1 LPPTGTSVNSS
12 KIIFAISASPH
23 SQRRQ
28 TAETAILTCKSGWKR
43 VSEVGARLPRQSV
56 GAGAAIVRS
65 ELVDGKKKV
74 AVIGFG
80 AMARNLRA
88 AFTGSGGVFDITAA
102 LVSETSALDASQEE
116 NLRVFHD
123 PLALIE
129 WEPSLVVECASHSA
143 VRNSVPVLLRAGID
157 TVIVSIGSLSDP
169 LLRSELEAAALV
181 GNSRLT
187 VASGAI
193 GGLDVLRAGR
203 LAGLSSVEYVGTKP
217 PAAWRGSAA
226 ETLCD
231 LSSVSG
237 RTIFF
242 EGNAE
247 EASRLFPKNANV
259 TAAVALAGI
268 GFEKTKVTLVADAQA
283 HLNSHSVTACGAF
296 GDFSIYL
303 NNQPLAQNPKTSRL
317 AALSIEQAIIR
328 HFELVEM

>member
-1 LPPTGTSVNSS
+1 M
-12 KIIFAISASPH
+12 
-23 SQRRQ
+23 
-28 TAETAILTCKSGWKR
+28 
-43 VSEVGARLPRQSV
+43 
-56 GAGAAIVRS
+56 
-65 ELVDGKKKV
+65 VDGRKRL

-88 AFTGSGGVFDITAA
+88 SFMRSGGVFDIAAA
-102 LVSETSALDASQEE
+102 LVTETSALDASEGE

-123 PLALIE
+123 PLALVA
-129 WEPSLVVECASHSA
+129 WKPSLVVECASHSA
-143 VRNSVPVLLRAGID
+143 VRNSVPVLLRAGIN

-169 LLRSELEAAALV
+169 LLRSELEAAAVV

-193 GGLDVLRAGR
+193 GGLDVLRAAR
-203 LAGLSSVEYVGTKP
+203 LAELSSVQYVGTKP
-217 PAAWRGSAA
+217 PVAWRGTAA

-237 RTIFF
+237 RTVFF
-242 EGNAE
+242 EGTAG

-268 GFEKTKVTLVADAQA
+268 GFEKTKVTLVADAQT
-283 HLNSHSVTACGAF
+283 HLNSHKVTACGAF
-296 GDFSIYL
+296 GDFNICL
-303 NNQPLAQNPKTSRL
+303 HNEPLGQNPKTSRL
-317 AALSIEQAIIR
+317 AALSIEQAIMR